1 LNPNDPLAQLRDIH
15 LPTEVSWWPLAW
27 GWWLLI
33 GLAGTALIGL
43 IWMLL
48 KDYQDKLYRRQAQ
61 AQIGRLQQQQTT
73 HILPAIFA
81 ILKQVANTAYPE
93 QRFSSL
99 GINEFIAFLQ
109 QSCDQPIFDQLPD
122 NLDSLLYANQSQID
136 QSLHEHLV
144 TSASLWIAK
153 HPKQVPTIC

>member
-1 LNPNDPLAQLRDIH
+1 MNPNDPLAQLRDIH
-15 LPTEVSWWPLAW
+15 LPAEVSWWPLAW

-33 GLAGTALIGL
+33 SLAGAALIGL
-43 IWMLL
+43 IWTLL
-48 KDYQDKLYRRQAQ
+48 KRYQGRLYRRQAQ
-61 AQIGRLQQQQTT
+61 AQIDRLQQQQTANL
-73 HILPAIFA
+73 LPAIFA
-81 ILKQVANTAYPE
+81 ILKQTANTAYPE
-93 QRFSSL
+93 QHFSSL
-99 GINEFIAFLQ
+99 GINKFIAFLQ

>member
-15 LPTEVSWWPLAW
+15 LPAEVSWWPLAW

-33 GLAGTALIGL
+33 GLAGAVLIGL

-61 AQIGRLQQQQTT
+61 AQIGRLQQQQTA

-93 QRFSSL
+93 QR
-99 GINEFIAFLQ
+99 
-109 QSCDQPIFDQLPD
+109 
-122 NLDSLLYANQSQID
+122 
-136 QSLHEHLV
+136 
-144 TSASLWIAK
+144 
-153 HPKQVPTIC
+153 

>member
-1 LNPNDPLAQLRDIH
+1 
-15 LPTEVSWWPLAW
+15 
-27 GWWLLI
+27 
-33 GLAGTALIGL
+33 
-43 IWMLL
+43 MLL
-48 KDYQDKLYRRQAQ
+48 KRHQSRLYRRQAQ
-61 AQIGRLQQQQTT
+61 AQIGRLQQQETAN
-73 HILPAIFA
+73 LFPAIFA
-81 ILKQVANTAYPE
+81 VLKQAANTAYPE
-93 QRFSSL
+93 QRFGSL
-99 GINEFIAFLQ
+99 GTNEFIAFLQ